1 MKKIGFIGLGI
12 MGGNMASHLLKKYKN
27 INIIKRNS
35 INTKKFIKKFANK
48 GKINLY
54 NNPKELAENS
64 ELIISCV
71 GNDNDLEDIYL
82 RKNKILD
89 GVKKNTIIVDHTTA
103 SLNISIKL
111 FKKFRSKQVF
121 FFDAPVSG
129 GEVGAQKGNLA
140 IMVGGKENIFTQCKP
155 IFEVLGSSVVLCGNY
170 GAGNTTKLANQI
182 IVAANIEAVSEAL
195 VLAKKAGL
203 DPNTVFN
210 AIKGGLAGSTV
221 LNAKAPMMI
230 TGDFNPGFRIKLHQ
244 KDLHNALLTGKELGV
259 PLPVTSLIQQMI
271 GSLMNKG
278 KGDLDHS
285 AIANFLED
293 LAQIEI

>member
-1 MKKIGFIGLGI
+1 MKKIGFVGLGI

-103 SLNISIKL
+103 SLDISIKL

-129 GEVGAQKGNLA
+129 GEIGAQKGNLA
-140 IMVGGKENIFTQCKP
+140 IMVGGEKNK
-155 IFEVLGSSVVLCGNY
+155 FEVLKKSLDCYYKSMIYMGKSGNGQLTKMVNQICVASIIQGLAEGLNFAKKKKLNVENLLEVIQN
-170 GAGNTTKLANQI
+170 GAAQSWQLENRSITMWNNKFNFGFMNKLMLKDLKILLNESKISNIELPITKQIKGFYTKLI
-182 IVAANIEAVSEAL
+182 
-195 VLAKKAGL
+195 KKGYSKEDTSNL
-203 DPNTVFN
+203 
-210 AIKGGLAGSTV
+210 I
-221 LNAKAPMMI
+221 
-230 TGDFNPGFRIKLHQ
+230 R
-244 KDLHNALLTGKELGV
+244 LLK
-259 PLPVTSLIQQMI
+259 
-271 GSLMNKG
+271 
-278 KGDLDHS
+278 
-285 AIANFLED
+285 
-293 LAQIEI
+293 

>member
-129 GEVGAQKGNLA
+129 GEIGAQKGNLA
-140 IMVGGKENIFTQCKP
+140 IMVGGEKNKFGVLKKSLDCYYKSMIYMGKSGNGQLTKMVNQICVASIIQGLAEGLNFAKKKKLNVENLLEVIQNGAAQSWQLENRSITMWNNKFNFGFMNKLMLKDLKILLNESKISNIELP
-155 IFEVLGSSVVLCGNY
+155 ITKQIKGFY
-170 GAGNTTKLANQI
+170 TKLI
-182 IVAANIEAVSEAL
+182 
-195 VLAKKAGL
+195 KKGYSKEDTSNL
-203 DPNTVFN
+203 
-210 AIKGGLAGSTV
+210 I
-221 LNAKAPMMI
+221 
-230 TGDFNPGFRIKLHQ
+230 R
-244 KDLHNALLTGKELGV
+244 LLR
-259 PLPVTSLIQQMI
+259 
-271 GSLMNKG
+271 
-278 KGDLDHS
+278 
-285 AIANFLED
+285 
-293 LAQIEI
+293 

>member
-27 INIIKRNS
+27 INILKRNS

-129 GEVGAQKGNLA
+129 GEIGAQKGNLA
-140 IMVGGKENIFTQCKP
+140 IMVGGEKNK
-155 IFEVLGSSVVLCGNY
+155 FEVLKKSLDCYYKSMIYMGKSGNGQLTKMVNQICVASIIQGLAEGINFAKKKKLNVENLLEAIQN
-170 GAGNTTKLANQI
+170 GAAQSWQLENRSITMWNNKFNFGFMNKLMLKDLKILLNESKISNIELPITKQIKGFYTKLI
-182 IVAANIEAVSEAL
+182 
-195 VLAKKAGL
+195 KKGYSKEDTSNL
-203 DPNTVFN
+203 
-210 AIKGGLAGSTV
+210 I
-221 LNAKAPMMI
+221 
-230 TGDFNPGFRIKLHQ
+230 R
-244 KDLHNALLTGKELGV
+244 LLK
-259 PLPVTSLIQQMI
+259 
-271 GSLMNKG
+271 
-278 KGDLDHS
+278 
-285 AIANFLED
+285 
-293 LAQIEI
+293 

>member
-129 GEVGAQKGNLA
+129 GEIGAQKGNLA
-140 IMVGGKENIFTQCKP
+140 IMVGGEKNK
-155 IFEVLGSSVVLCGNY
+155 FEVLKKSLDCYYKSMIYMGKSGNGQLTKMVNQICVASIIQGLAEGINFAKKKKLNIENLLEVIQN
-170 GAGNTTKLANQI
+170 GAAQSWQLENRSITMWNNKFNFGFMNKLMLKDLKILLNESKISNIELPITKQIKGFYTKLI
-182 IVAANIEAVSEAL
+182 
-195 VLAKKAGL
+195 KKGYSKEDTSNL
-203 DPNTVFN
+203 
-210 AIKGGLAGSTV
+210 I
-221 LNAKAPMMI
+221 
-230 TGDFNPGFRIKLHQ
+230 R
-244 KDLHNALLTGKELGV
+244 LLK
-259 PLPVTSLIQQMI
+259 
-271 GSLMNKG
+271 
-278 KGDLDHS
+278 
-285 AIANFLED
+285 
-293 LAQIEI
+293 

>member
-82 RKNKILD
+82 RENKILD

-129 GEVGAQKGNLA
+129 GEIGAQKGNLA
-140 IMVGGKENIFTQCKP
+140 IMVGGEKNK
-155 IFEVLGSSVVLCGNY
+155 FEVLKKSLDCYYKSMIYMGKSGNGQLTKMVNQICVASIIQGLAEGLNFAKKKKLNVENLLEAIQN
-170 GAGNTTKLANQI
+170 GAAQSWQLENRSITMWNNKFNFGFMNKLMLKDLEILLNESKISNIELPITKQIKGFYTKLI
-182 IVAANIEAVSEAL
+182 
-195 VLAKKAGL
+195 KKGYSKEDTSNL
-203 DPNTVFN
+203 
-210 AIKGGLAGSTV
+210 I
-221 LNAKAPMMI
+221 
-230 TGDFNPGFRIKLHQ
+230 R
-244 KDLHNALLTGKELGV
+244 LLK
-259 PLPVTSLIQQMI
+259 
-271 GSLMNKG
+271 
-278 KGDLDHS
+278 
-285 AIANFLED
+285 
-293 LAQIEI
+293 

>member
-82 RKNKILD
+82 KENKILD

-129 GEVGAQKGNLA
+129 GEIGAQKGNLA
-140 IMVGGKENIFTQCKP
+140 IMVGGEKNK
-155 IFEVLGSSVVLCGNY
+155 FEVLKKSLDCYYKSMIYMGKSGN
-170 GAGNTTKLANQI
+170 GQLTKMVNQI
-182 IVAANIEAVSEAL
+182 CVASIIQGLAEGLNFAKKKKLNVENLLEVIQNGAAQSWQLENRSITMWNNKFKFGFMNKLMLKDLKILLNESKISNIEL
-195 VLAKKAGL
+195 PITKQ
-203 DPNTVFN
+203 
-210 AIKGGLAGSTV
+210 IKGFY
-221 LNAKAPMMI
+221 AKL
-230 TGDFNPGFRIKLHQ
+230 IKKGYSKEDTSNLIR
-244 KDLHNALLTGKELGV
+244 LLK
-259 PLPVTSLIQQMI
+259 
-271 GSLMNKG
+271 
-278 KGDLDHS
+278 
-285 AIANFLED
+285 
-293 LAQIEI
+293 

>member
-27 INIIKRNS
+27 INILKRNS

-71 GNDNDLEDIYL
+71 GNDNDLEDLYL

-129 GEVGAQKGNLA
+129 GEIGAQKGNLA
-140 IMVGGKENIFTQCKP
+140 IMVGGEKNKFEILKKSLDCYYKSMIYMGKSGNGQLTKMVNQICVASIIQGLAEGLNFAKKKKLNVENLLEAIQNGAAQSWQLENRSITMWNNKFNFGFMNKLMLKDLKILLNESKISNIELP
-155 IFEVLGSSVVLCGNY
+155 ITKQIKGFY
-170 GAGNTTKLANQI
+170 TKLI
-182 IVAANIEAVSEAL
+182 
-195 VLAKKAGL
+195 KKGYSKEDTSNL
-203 DPNTVFN
+203 
-210 AIKGGLAGSTV
+210 I
-221 LNAKAPMMI
+221 
-230 TGDFNPGFRIKLHQ
+230 R
-244 KDLHNALLTGKELGV
+244 LLK
-259 PLPVTSLIQQMI
+259 
-271 GSLMNKG
+271 
-278 KGDLDHS
+278 
-285 AIANFLED
+285 
-293 LAQIEI
+293 

>member
-129 GEVGAQKGNLA
+129 GEIGAQKGNLA
-140 IMVGGKENIFTQCKP
+140 IMVGGEKNK
-155 IFEVLGSSVVLCGNY
+155 FEVLKKSLDCYYKSMIYMGKSGNGQLTKMVNQICVASIIQGLAEGLNFAKKKKLNVENLLKAIQN
-170 GAGNTTKLANQI
+170 GAAQSWQLENRSITMWNNKFNFGFMNKLMLKDLKILLNESKISNIELPITKQIKGFYTKLI
-182 IVAANIEAVSEAL
+182 
-195 VLAKKAGL
+195 KKGYSKEDTSNL
-203 DPNTVFN
+203 
-210 AIKGGLAGSTV
+210 I
-221 LNAKAPMMI
+221 
-230 TGDFNPGFRIKLHQ
+230 R
-244 KDLHNALLTGKELGV
+244 LLK
-259 PLPVTSLIQQMI
+259 
-271 GSLMNKG
+271 
-278 KGDLDHS
+278 
-285 AIANFLED
+285 
-293 LAQIEI
+293 

>member
-129 GEVGAQKGNLA
+129 GEIGAQKGNLA
-140 IMVGGKENIFTQCKP
+140 IMVGGEKNK
-155 IFEVLGSSVVLCGNY
+155 FEVLKKSLDCYYKSMIYMGKSGNGQLTKMVNQICVASIIQGLAEGLNFAKKKKLNVENLLEAIQN
-170 GAGNTTKLANQI
+170 GAAQSWQLENRSITMWNNKFNFGFMNKLMLKDLKILLNESKISNIELPITKKIKGFYTKLI
-182 IVAANIEAVSEAL
+182 
-195 VLAKKAGL
+195 KKGYSKEDTSNL
-203 DPNTVFN
+203 
-210 AIKGGLAGSTV
+210 I
-221 LNAKAPMMI
+221 
-230 TGDFNPGFRIKLHQ
+230 R
-244 KDLHNALLTGKELGV
+244 LLK
-259 PLPVTSLIQQMI
+259 
-271 GSLMNKG
+271 
-278 KGDLDHS
+278 
-285 AIANFLED
+285 
-293 LAQIEI
+293 

>member
-27 INIIKRNS
+27 INILKRNS

-89 GVKKNTIIVDHTTA
+89 GVRKNTIIVDHTTA

-129 GEVGAQKGNLA
+129 GEIGAQKGNLA
-140 IMVGGKENIFTQCKP
+140 IMVGGEKNKFGVLKKSLDCYYKSMIYMGKSGNGQLTKMVNQICVASIIQGLAEGLNFAKKKKLNVENLLEAIQNGAAQSWQLENRSITMWNNKFNFGFMNKLMLKDLKILLNESKISNIELP
-155 IFEVLGSSVVLCGNY
+155 ITKQIKGFY
-170 GAGNTTKLANQI
+170 TKLI
-182 IVAANIEAVSEAL
+182 
-195 VLAKKAGL
+195 KKGYSKEDTSNL
-203 DPNTVFN
+203 
-210 AIKGGLAGSTV
+210 I
-221 LNAKAPMMI
+221 
-230 TGDFNPGFRIKLHQ
+230 R
-244 KDLHNALLTGKELGV
+244 LLR
-259 PLPVTSLIQQMI
+259 
-271 GSLMNKG
+271 
-278 KGDLDHS
+278 
-285 AIANFLED
+285 
-293 LAQIEI
+293 

>member
-82 RKNKILD
+82 RENKILD

-129 GEVGAQKGNLA
+129 GEIGAQKGNLA
-140 IMVGGKENIFTQCKP
+140 IMVGGEKNK
-155 IFEVLGSSVVLCGNY
+155 FEVLKKSLDCYYKSMIYMGKSGN
-170 GAGNTTKLANQI
+170 GQLTKMVNQI
-182 IVAANIEAVSEAL
+182 CVASIIQGLAEGLNF
-195 VLAKKAGL
+195 AKKKKLNVENLLEVIQNGAAQSWQL
-203 DPNTVFN
+203 ENRSLTMWKNKFN
-210 AIKGGLAGSTV
+210 FGFMNKLMLKDLKILLEESKSSNIKLPITNQIKGFYEIL
-221 LNAKAPMMI
+221 
-230 TGDFNPGFRIKLHQ
+230 IKKGYSKEDTSNLIR
-244 KDLHNALLTGKELGV
+244 LLK
-259 PLPVTSLIQQMI
+259 
-271 GSLMNKG
+271 
-278 KGDLDHS
+278 
-285 AIANFLED
+285 
-293 LAQIEI
+293 